1 MNIKFENNAVE
12 VYFSYDTANF
22 NNPVFYV
29 EYSDNTLYF
38 FHNDRY
44 HRAEYALTLENDGL
58 VVKCEYSIK
67 NCYGLNGKFEQK
79 FGFMRLS
86 EDDEKK
92 YKRQVELKDNSRI
105 DILKKYSEY
114 GDVKSDVKFEY
125 KFDERENTLDIIE
138 KYNLD
143 EMVENKNDVETAIT
157 LMHWFCKSYRHGNPP
172 GGLTSVRTPQGLMEF
187 ADKNE
192 GRTNCRGLSLA
203 LSQIIR
209 AYSIKAFHVTCLPY
223 EEPFDDCHVVVCV
236 YCESLK
242 KYIMLDPSANLYLK
256 NAAGEIIGIDELR
269 NILLADG
276 ELTPNDECTNWGN
289 DGSMTDLSGYREYMA
304 KT

>member
-1 MNIKFENNAVE
+1 MAWQWWNGFDKNFCGKWISEQFEINDSKARIFLNIKFENNAVE

-105 DILKKYSEY
+105 DILKNIWS
-114 GDVKSDVKFEY
+114 
-125 KFDERENTLDIIE
+125 
-138 KYNLD
+138 
-143 EMVENKNDVETAIT
+143 TA
-157 LMHWFCKSYRHGNPP
+157 M
-172 GGLTSVRTPQGLMEF
+172 
-187 ADKNE
+187 
-192 GRTNCRGLSLA
+192 
-203 LSQIIR
+203 
-209 AYSIKAFHVTCLPY
+209 
-223 EEPFDDCHVVVCV
+223 
-236 YCESLK
+236 
-242 KYIMLDPSANLYLK
+242 
-256 NAAGEIIGIDELR
+256 
-269 NILLADG
+269 
-276 ELTPNDECTNWGN
+276 
-289 DGSMTDLSGYREYMA
+289 
-304 KT
+304 